1 MAYIRYRFGK
11 YHVEI
16 KRKGMIPIYE
26 SFFKKSDAKK
36 FCLQKELEIQQKKY
50 RDTSIASKTLLKDL
64 IKEEIARIGKKHR
77 DFYKYR
83 KMMKYSVVNQSL
95 LDLTVSNFVD
105 YRNKRLSEGV
115 QGSTINRELSL
126 FSMMIKKSVLEK
138 NIYIP
143 DFPINQF
150 VRAKEN
156 PPKERRL
163 YEGELEKIL
172 ELTDR
177 FSNDYIKPAILFSI
191 ETGMRLSEQ
200 VNLKWKDI
208 NFDNRTAYLSALD
221 TKTKVSRTIPLS
233 SKAVETLRELPIN
246 IKGKVFPISKSY
258 LSHSFTKICKEL
270 ELKDLTWHCLRR
282 EAVSRLLE
290 RGLNITEVMRV
301 SGHKTLKALQ
311 IYVKH
316 NVSDIA
322 RKLA

>member
-50 RDTSIASKTLLKDL
+50 RDTSMASKTLLKDL

-83 KMMKYSVVNQSL
+83 KMMRYSVVNQSL
-95 LDLTVSNFVD
+95 LDLKASNFVD
-105 YRNKRLSEGV
+105 YRNKRLGEGV

-126 FSMMIKKSVLEK
+126 FSIMIKKSVLEK

-208 NFDNRTAYLSALD
+208 SIESKTAYLSALD
-221 TKTKVSRTIPLS
+221 TKTKTSRTIPLS
-233 SKAVETLRELPIN
+233 SKAVETLRELPID

-258 LSHSFTKICKEL
+258 LSHSFTRICKEL
-270 ELKDLTWHCLRR
+270 DLKDLTWHCLRR